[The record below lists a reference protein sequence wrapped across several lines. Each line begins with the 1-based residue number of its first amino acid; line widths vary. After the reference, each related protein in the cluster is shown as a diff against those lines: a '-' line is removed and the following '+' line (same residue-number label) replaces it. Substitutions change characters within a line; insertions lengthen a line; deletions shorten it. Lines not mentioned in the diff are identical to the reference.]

1 MKALIPI
8 TSAVLGTTAVG
19 VYLFRQNLK
28 SRVTTKA
35 QHGHLPR
42 SISPN
47 ITTAPDEVFTEQT
60 VAVYDSTSI
69 SVPRGKLPAL
79 PTEELLTRMLRRNMS
94 SFARL
99 PQAYILRTMST
110 EDEKPSFKAANL
122 ERLDF
127 KEGDLVC
134 GAYRAIL
141 RTPGKVEFEFKP
153 LGPVRGRL
161 VVTITEKD
169 DQIVFMNE
177 TLMWKPKVEK
187 GVMPL
192 ETAVGKWM
200 HELTAWWMVDSG
212 VKYLMD
218 LKN

>member
-8 TSAVLGTTAVG
+8 TSAILGTTAVG

-28 SRVTTKA
+28 SRITTKA
-35 QHGHLPR
+35 HHGHLPS

-60 VAVYDSTSI
+60 VAVYDSASI

-94 SFARL
+94 NFARL
-99 PQAYILRTMST
+99 PQAYIIRTMST
-110 EDEKPSFKAANL
+110 EAEKPSFKAANL

-169 DQIVFMNE
+169 DQMVFMNE
-177 TLMWKPKVEK
+177 TLMWKPMAEK

>member
-1 MKALIPI
+1 MKAFLPI
-8 TSAVLGTTAVG
+8 TSAILGTTAVG

-28 SRVTTKA
+28 SRITIKA

-42 SISPN
+42 SISSN

-60 VAVYDSTSI
+60 VAVYDSATI

-79 PTEELLTRMLRRNMS
+79 PTEELLTRLMQRNMS
-94 SFARL
+94 SFTRF

-110 EDEKPSFKAANL
+110 KAEAPSFKAANL

-127 KEGDLVC
+127 TEGDLVC
-134 GAYRAIL
+134 GAYRVIL
-141 RTPGKVEFEFKP
+141 RTPGKVEFELKP
-153 LGPVRGRL
+153 MGAVRGRL
-161 VVTITEKD
+161 VTTITEKD
-169 DQIVFMNE
+169 DQMVFMNE
-177 TLMWKPKVEK
+177 TLMWKPKGEK

-212 VKYLMD
+212 VKHLMD

>member
-8 TSAVLGTTAVG
+8 TSAILGTTAVG

-28 SRVTTKA
+28 SRITTTA
-35 QHGHLPR
+35 HHGHLPR

-60 VAVYDSTSI
+60 VAVYDSTSV

-94 SFARL
+94 NFARF
-99 PQAYILRTMST
+99 PQAYIIRTMST
-110 EDEKPSFKAANL
+110 EAEKPSFKAANL

-169 DQIVFMNE
+169 DQMVFMNE
-177 TLMWKPKVEK
+177 TLMWKPKAEK